1 MTKVAGHVAVH
12 QGVLV
17 TLAPVGPRPSVHLRD
32 ILCVHL
38 RMTTRLLWPGEF
50 PNLNCDFRAASSFL
64 SAKT

>member
-1 MTKVAGHVAVH
+1 MTTVAGHVAVH

-17 TLAPVGPRPSVHLRD
+17 TLAPVGPGPSVHLRD

-50 PNLNCDFRAASSFL
+50 Q
-64 SAKT
+64 T